1 MRRARRKSLACAPA
15 LQRIAGASSCAA
27 LLTCLLASC
36 GYRLAQG
43 GALPSG
49 ARSVRVAPVD
59 NRTAQA
65 EAGGLFAAALRD
77 ELSARGKLSPEDAR
91 VAMLEAALLTVRSV
105 PSAFSAASAAA
116 YRLEAELRVRLA
128 DAGGA
133 VVYEDLQT
141 GGEDY
146 LAGIDVIGTE
156 ANRRAALHRLA
167 AALAREAIDKMEIAE
182 RLR

>member
-1 MRRARRKSLACAPA
+1 
-15 LQRIAGASSCAA
+15 
-27 LLTCLLASC
+27 
-36 GYRLAQG
+36 
-43 GALPSG
+43 
-49 ARSVRVAPVD
+49 
-59 NRTAQA
+59 
-65 EAGGLFAAALRD
+65 
-77 ELSARGKLSPEDAR
+77 
-91 VAMLEAALLTVRSV
+91 MLEAALLTVRSV
-105 PSAFSAASAAA
+105 PSAFNAASAAA

-167 AALAREAIDKMEIAE
+167 AALAREAIDKMEVAE

>member
-1 MRRARRKSLACAPA
+1 MRRALRRSLACAPT
-15 LQRIAGASSCAA
+15 LHRIAAGGSCAA
-27 LLTCLLASC
+27 LVTCLLASC

-49 ARSVRVAPVD
+49 ARAVRVAPVD
-59 NRTAQA
+59 NRTAYA
-65 EAGGLFAAALRD
+65 DAGGLFAAALRD
-77 ELSARGKLSPEDAR
+77 ELSARGKLSPEGAH
-91 VAMLEAALLTVRSV
+91 VAVLEAALLGVRSL
-105 PSAFSAASAAA
+105 PSAFGAATAVA
-116 YRLEAELRVRLA
+116 YRLEADMRVRLA

-133 VVYEDLQT
+133 VVYEDVQT

-167 AALAREAIDKMEIAE
+167 AALAREAIDKMEVAE